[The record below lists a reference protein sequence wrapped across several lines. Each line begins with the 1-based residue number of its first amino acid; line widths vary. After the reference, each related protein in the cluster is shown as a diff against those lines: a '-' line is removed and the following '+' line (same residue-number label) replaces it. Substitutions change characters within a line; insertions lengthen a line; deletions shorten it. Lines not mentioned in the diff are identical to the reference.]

1 MKIAIEEAIYGTT
14 HTVDHILEI
23 CESEQ
28 LTRGKSIRVKGFN
41 NYICRKKMKRQV
53 NSTITAKLLDSE
65 LWSQKIKDDCKEQK
79 VFLAIR
85 ENQIDFYHKGGRLFN
100 FSNEGF
106 KTHIKYAAVI
116 ESNGKNYLTEKEL
129 KDYKLFS
136 DFKSNYARIKENCS
150 NYSGEE
156 ATGISE
162 IYHRHSYLSKS
173 NVVVLDIEVTFQSI
187 DGPTK
192 HDRIDILLYNKS
204 TRSLQ
209 FVEAKHYTNKE
220 LWSTTVPS
228 VIGQIQRYE
237 RQIKEKEEEILR
249 ECVENVRVLNEIFE
263 EDIPEPVNIEDKVA
277 LLIFGFDSDQ
287 RDGRL
292 KSQIIDAGA
301 YEGIKIYSIGNINK
315 LNPRNI

>member
-1 MKIAIEEAIYGTT
+1 MNRKVSSKIIAE
-14 HTVDHILEI
+14 
-23 CESEQ
+23 
-28 LTRGKSIRVKGFN
+28 
-41 NYICRKKMKRQV
+41 
-53 NSTITAKLLDSE
+53 LLDSE
-65 LWSQKIKDDCKEQK
+65 LWKDEIMKDCKEQK

-100 FSNEGF
+100 FSKDGF
-106 KTHIKYAAVI
+106 KTHVKYAAVI
-116 ESNGKNYLTEKEL
+116 ESNGKNYLTEEEL
-129 KDYKLFS
+129 GDYNLLS
-136 DFKSNYARIKENCS
+136 DFISNYGRIKENCS
-150 NYSGEE
+150 KYSGEE
-156 ATGISE
+156 AAGISE

-187 DGPTK
+187 DSPTK

-249 ECVENVRVLNEIFE
+249 ECVENVRVLNEIFGE
-263 EDIPEPVNIEDKVA
+263 NIPEPVNIENKVA

-287 RDGRL
+287 RAGRL
-292 KSQIIDAGA
+292 KSQIIDADA
-301 YEGIKIYSIGNINK
+301 YEGIKIFPIGNINK
-315 LNPRNI
+315 FNPGNI